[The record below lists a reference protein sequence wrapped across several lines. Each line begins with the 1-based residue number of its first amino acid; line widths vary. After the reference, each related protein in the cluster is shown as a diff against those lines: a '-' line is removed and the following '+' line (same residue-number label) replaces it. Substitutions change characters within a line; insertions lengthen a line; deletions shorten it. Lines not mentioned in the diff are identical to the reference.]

1 MSPFLS
7 KAPSVVAFEL
17 KNFTEIE
24 TEKFNK
30 DYDLEDIISWGVL
43 DVNRYTSQKL
53 NAKIKDF
60 LVTTD
65 YQTIANII
73 NNLKNTRFLMS

>member
-1 MSPFLS
+1 
-7 KAPSVVAFEL
+7 VVAFEL

>member
-1 MSPFLS
+1 M
-7 KAPSVVAFEL
+7 VAFEL